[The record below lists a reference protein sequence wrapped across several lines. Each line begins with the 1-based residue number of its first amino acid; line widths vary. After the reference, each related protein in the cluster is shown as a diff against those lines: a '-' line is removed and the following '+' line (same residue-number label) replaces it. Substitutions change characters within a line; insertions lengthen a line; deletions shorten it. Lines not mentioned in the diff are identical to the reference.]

1 MLSWFNTLIK
11 IFSNQSKKLCGEFQ
25 KLCEKTL
32 IDHHTT
38 SQNHLS
44 KVDGLAKMDDEGGE
58 IRFVVVWALKWPC

>member
-1 MLSWFNTLIK
+1 MFSWFNTLIE
-11 IFSNQSKKLCGEFQ
+11 IFINQSKKLCEEFQ

-44 KVDGLAKMDDEGGE
+44 KIDGLAKMDGAGGE
-58 IRFVVVWALKWPC
+58 TRFVVVWA